1 MEQVTTNQKLRIQKH
16 LHELDEY
23 GDYKWYQE
31 RTISFGR
38 YTKRLDEDRIWTERD
53 YSGNIM

>member
-1 MEQVTTNQKLRIQKH
+1 MEQVATNQKLKIQKH

-38 YTKRLDEDRIWTERD
+38 YTKRLDEDTE
-53 YSGNIM
+53 YEQKEITQEI

>member
-1 MEQVTTNQKLRIQKH
+1 MEQVATNQKLTIQKH

-23 GDYKWYQE
+23 RYYKWYQE

-38 YTKRLDEDRIWTERD
+38 YTKRLDEDTE
-53 YSGNIM
+53 YEQKEITHEI

>member
-1 MEQVTTNQKLRIQKH
+1 MERVATNQKLRIQEH

-23 GDYKWYQE
+23 GDYKCYQE

-38 YTKRLDEDRIWTERD
+38 YTKRLDEGTEYEQKEITRE
-53 YSGNIM
+53 I